1 MAIGASLWAA
11 SCAGWIARK
20 ISILHCFIFSA
31 LISAVDPVAV
41 LAVFEDVH
49 VNEMLYIIVFGE
61 SLLNDGVTVVSYSSL
76 DYKYIVFGE
85 SLLSEGVT
93 VVSYSSTTSISWQLR
108 VCVAVQFT
116 KTFHMLFISKFNTLF
131 QSFK

>member
-1 MAIGASLWAA
+1 M
-11 SCAGWIARK
+11 
-20 ISILHCFIFSA
+20 
-31 LISAVDPVAV
+31 

-76 DYKYIVFGE
+76 DYKYIVFRE

-93 VVSYSSTTSISWQLR
+93 VVNYSSTTSISWQLK
-108 VCVAVQFT
+108 VCSSVY
-116 KTFHMLFISKFNTLF
+116 
-131 QSFK
+131 

>member
-1 MAIGASLWAA
+1 M
-11 SCAGWIARK
+11 
-20 ISILHCFIFSA
+20 
-31 LISAVDPVAV
+31 

-116 KTFHMLFISKFNTLF
+116 KTFHMLFISIFNTLF
-131 QSFK
+131 QSLK